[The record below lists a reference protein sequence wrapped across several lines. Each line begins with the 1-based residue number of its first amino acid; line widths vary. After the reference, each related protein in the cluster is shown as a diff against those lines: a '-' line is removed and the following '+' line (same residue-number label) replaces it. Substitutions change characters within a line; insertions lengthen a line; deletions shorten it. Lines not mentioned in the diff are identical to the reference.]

1 MKIPFGKLVSRP
13 AIAIVF
19 SYVGDSEEVSDL
31 MQNIS
36 HGTRAYFLNADGL
49 EGFLVQSLIIDI
61 LQKDYEGGALKE
73 VLKNI
78 EVDMK
83 AML

>member
-1 MKIPFGKLVSRP
+1 
-13 AIAIVF
+13 
-19 SYVGDSEEVSDL
+19 

-36 HGTRAYFLNADGL
+36 HGTRAYFLNAEGL
-49 EGFLVQSLIIDI
+49 KGFLVQSLIIDI